1 MKNRR
6 NTVFQS
12 AKAALGPPAHFKPC
26 SGLFRRVSN
35 AKYLYLLLAVPVVYV
50 FIFNY
55 VPIYGVLMAF
65 KRFSPAEGI
74 WGSEWVGLYNFQR
87 FFSLPDCLK
96 IIWNTISLSL
106 YSLIASFPF
115 PIILALGIN
124 HCVSN
129 KLKKSVQMITFAPY
143 FLSTVILVGLL
154 TQIFGMRTGIV
165 NHIISA
171 LGMEQINFMGE
182 ASYFNDIYVWSGIW
196 QGTGYSSIIYV
207 SALSGVNPAYH
218 EAAMIDGATIWQRI
232 WHIDLATIRPTIV
245 IMLILSMGKILNVGF
260 EKVFLMQN
268 PMNLDVS
275 EIISTYVYRVS
286 IQSARP
292 DYSFGTAIG
301 LFQNVVAVLLTILVN
316 KLANKISG
324 EGLF

>member
-1 MKNRR
+1 MKASPHR
-6 NTVFQS
+6 V
-12 AKAALGPPAHFKPC
+12 
-26 SGLFRRVSN
+26 FRRVAN
-35 AKYLYLLLAVPVVYV
+35 AKYLYLLLAIPVVYV

-55 VPIYGVLMAF
+55 IPIYGVIMAF
-65 KRFSPAEGI
+65 KRFSPSAGI
-74 WGSEWVGLYNFQR
+74 LGSEWVGLYNFER
-87 FFSLPDCLK
+87 FFTSPDCLK
-96 IIWNTISLSL
+96 IIWNTICLSV
-106 YSLIASFPF
+106 YSLLASFPF

-124 HCVSN
+124 HCLSG

-154 TQIFGMRTGIV
+154 TQLLGMRTGIV
-165 NHIISA
+165 NHM
-171 LGMEQINFMGE
+171 LTLMGMEQINFMGE
-182 ASYFNDIYVWSGIW
+182 QSYFRDIYVWSGIW
-196 QGTGYSSIIYV
+196 QTTGYSSIIYV

-218 EAAMIDGATIWQRI
+218 EAAVIDGATIWQRI
-232 WHIDLATIRPTIV
+232 WHIDLPTIRPTIV

-301 LFQNVVAVLLTILVN
+301 LFQNVVAVILTVLVN
-316 KLANKISG
+316 KIANKVSG